1 MALDSKNNIKS
12 VFIIPATPTAAI
24 AVGTKV
30 TPGSIATG
38 SVVITNMSNEVLAT
52 TNTGTVALFDPALFD
67 KIKIIKDRGAD
78 NPLQQV
84 VLSRSQI
91 VTASSVAGRLASEQV
106 DYVGY
111 NGTSGTI
118 QVLANNFYTV
128 KLEHV
133 PNSFAYGKRPANY
146 KYGTYQSPLG
156 LTQNSAGQANV
167 ASGLVASLITN
178 FRPNRTTDWRV
189 KSELVIS
196 DTTTAFGATTATSML
211 FTKYSKAVIVTTG
224 AAGVTIAAGT
234 YLRLGATTATGNPV
248 YRVATGAVI
257 GASTTGTIILEVV
270 YQGDTGSIT
279 VAGGVTFIA
288 TAAGDFGIKIT
299 GIKQKYDVNRWRQY
313 DKVRFNTFLE
323 GFPNT
328 ATPTAVTTTAAFDG
342 VAVYEQ
348 VANDEYISWGDEGQ
362 VFVDQVPPLF
372 REQDAVVGQQYQP
385 AVIGW
390 VDKLPSLI
398 GAGENKGQAIV
409 YFAGGTGAA
418 TYNPSGNAL
427 QTAFITTFNLWSNVD
442 LPATFVF

>member
-12 VFIIPATPTAAI
+12 VFIFPIQATVPAA
-24 AVGTKV
+24 GTRV
-30 TPGSIATG
+30 TPGSLAPD
-38 SVVITNMSNEVLAT
+38 SVVLTNMSNEVL
-52 TNTGTVALFDPALFD
+52 NTAASGNFNPALYD
-67 KIKIIKDRGAD
+67 KIKIIKDRGAN

-84 VLSRSQI
+84 VLTRSQI
-91 VTASSVAGRLASEQV
+91 ATASSVAGRSASEQV
-106 DYVGY
+106 DFIGY
-111 NGTSGTI
+111 NGTAGTI
-118 QVLANNFYTV
+118 QVLPINFYLI

-133 PNSFAYGKRPANY
+133 PNQFAYGKRPANY
-146 KYGTYQSPLG
+146 KYGTYQSPAG
-156 LTQNSAGQANV
+156 LTQNAAGQLNV
-167 ASGLVASLITN
+167 ANGLINSLVTN

-189 KSELVIS
+189 KSELVAS
-196 DTTTAFGATTATSML
+196 DTTTAFGATTAVTMV
-211 FTKYSKAVIVTTG
+211 FTKYSKSVTVTTG
-224 AAGVTIAAGT
+224 AAVSTTIAAGT
-234 YLRLGATTATGNPV
+234 YLRIGGTTATTAPI
-248 YRVATGAVI
+248 YRVATGVTAL
-257 GASTTGTIILEVV
+257 AATSTGTIILETV
-270 YQGDTGSIT
+270 YQGDTATIT

-288 TAAGDFGIKIT
+288 SLAGDMGIKIT
-299 GIKQKYDVNRWRQY
+299 GLKQKYDVNRWRQY

-328 ATPTAVTTTAAFDG
+328 SAPTVVTTSAAFDG

-390 VDKLPSLI
+390 LDRLPSLI

-418 TYNPSGNAL
+418 TYTPTAGEL
-427 QTAFITTFNLWSNVD
+427 QAAFITSFNLWSNVD
-442 LPATFVF
+442 LPTTFVY